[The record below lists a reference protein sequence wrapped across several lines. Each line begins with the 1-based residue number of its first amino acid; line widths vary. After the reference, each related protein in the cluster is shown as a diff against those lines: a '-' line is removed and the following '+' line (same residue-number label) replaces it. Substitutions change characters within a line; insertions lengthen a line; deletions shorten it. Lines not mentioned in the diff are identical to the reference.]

1 MIVSIKLQE
10 ANYALN
16 VQVDFRGKVL
26 LRNVYH
32 VEMDLWKLERYVT
45 MEDEVDAYQI
55 VKGATL
61 ISFVLAEQ

>member
-1 MIVSIKLQE
+1 MIVSIKEQE
-10 ANYALN
+10 ASCALN

-32 VEMDLWKLERYVT
+32 VEMDLWKLERYATIEVK
-45 MEDEVDAYQI
+45 VDAYQI